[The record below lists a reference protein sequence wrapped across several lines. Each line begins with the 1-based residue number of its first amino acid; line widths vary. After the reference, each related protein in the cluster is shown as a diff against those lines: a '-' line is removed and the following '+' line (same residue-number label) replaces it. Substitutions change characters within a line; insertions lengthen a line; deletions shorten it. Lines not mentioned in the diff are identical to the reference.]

1 MSNKTLVLYVF
12 HKFNDRVEHFIKHA
26 IFDAPNVNFVI
37 MCNDPTFDI
46 KSKVPP
52 GVKTFNRENK
62 GYDFGGWSDL
72 LLKHR
77 LAFEPSYDTY
87 LFVNS
92 SVIGPFMGEHADE
105 QWTDIFRKGLNEDV
119 KLFGVTINCCQKPL
133 TFAHVQSYLF
143 AMSKQTVHDLIKDG
157 LFSEKYV
164 NNFLE
169 AILDKEVRM
178 SRLII
183 ERGGNI
189 GSTHRYYGGVDF
201 RFKYK
206 MPQDY
211 NIDFLGDIMYPK
223 HQNKLWTS
231 DELVFIKGNRKAEPV
246 KVIFIFIFIF
256 ILFVFLTI
264 QYT

>member
-1 MSNKTLVLYVF
+1 MSKKTLVLYVF
-12 HKFNDRVEHFIKHA
+12 HKFNDRVKHFIKHA
-26 IFDAPNVNFVI
+26 IFDALNVNFVI

-92 SVIGPFMGEHADE
+92 SVIGPFTGEHADE

-143 AMSKQTVHDLIKDG
+143 AMSKQTVHDLIKDD

-164 NNFLE
+164 NTFLE
-169 AILDKEVRM
+169 AIWDKEVRM

-211 NIDFLGDIMYPK
+211 NIDFLGDIMYPN

-231 DELVFIKGNRKAEPV
+231 DELVFIK
-246 KVIFIFIFIF
+246 
-256 ILFVFLTI
+256 
-264 QYT
+264 